1 MITYKSHAQ
10 PFDIIIVYNPKSWLH
25 RLIHRV
31 TGYKAGH
38 VALYMGDGII
48 TEAGSG
54 GVIRRTWKNYKSGS
68 RVYLARVINLTESQE
83 LKIREYCFESE
94 RKPYAFGQL
103 IMIFLK
109 NLFRVRH
116 VPDVSR
122 QAVICSEFVAAAFKS
137 AGVVLCPGIRP
148 HETTPGDIMKSE
160 VVFLIKGWR

>member
-1 MITYKSHAQ
+1 MITYKNKAQ
-10 PFDIIIVYNPKSWLH
+10 PLDIIVVYNPKSWLH
-25 RLIHRV
+25 HLIHRV

-38 VALYMGDGII
+38 VAIYMGDGMI

-68 RVYLARVINLTESQE
+68 RVYLARVLSLTESQE

-94 RKPYAFGQL
+94 RRPYAFGQL
-103 IMIFLK
+103 IMILIK

-122 QAVICSEFVAAAFKS
+122 QAVICSEFIALVFKS
-137 AGVVLCPGIRP
+137 AGVVLCPKV
-148 HETTPGDIMKSE
+148 HTWETTPGDILKSE
-160 VVFLIKGWR
+160 VVFLVKGWE